1 MLQPDETSFFI
12 SRHPRTICTD
22 KYLSCTPHN
31 DGIATPNNQHPT
43 QQHIFNATQRNATNT
58 EQRRNNT
65 IHHTNIPFL
74 AAYLLSTLST
84 TNPINNQP
92 NTMSRG
98 DQRVRDRAKREAKEA
113 SKTGG
118 KQREGTVQ
126 QRNQDDKEALLVK
139 LEAKKAQK
147 AAGASAED
155 TKKPVARKKVE
166 KQADDLFSLLN
177 AGLKQGKK

>member
-1 MLQPDETSFFI
+1 MKTSFFI

-43 QQHIFNATQRNATNT
+43 QQHIFNATQRRQNNDATI
-58 EQRRNNT
+58 QY
-65 IHHTNIPFL
+65 TNIPFL

>member
-1 MLQPDETSFFI
+1 
-12 SRHPRTICTD
+12 
-22 KYLSCTPHN
+22 
-31 DGIATPNNQHPT
+31 
-43 QQHIFNATQRNATNT
+43 
-58 EQRRNNT
+58 
-65 IHHTNIPFL
+65 
-74 AAYLLSTLST
+74 
-84 TNPINNQP
+84 
-92 NTMSRG
+92 MSRG

-126 QRNQDDKEALLVK
+126 QRNQDDKEALLIK

-147 AAGASAED
+147 ATGESAQD
-155 TKKPVARKKVE
+155 TKRPVARKKVE